1 MDISV
6 VPHAAPHAVAH
17 VKPVIHTILIGVTYM
32 TAAIYSAIALVSG
45 FGLGWYVK
53 GRGLTGVQNDIN
65 NVKLDIAALKAKI
78 GA

>member
-6 VPHAAPHAVAH
+6 APHVAHVAH
-17 VKPVIHTILIGVTYM
+17 VKPIIHTMLIGVTYM
-32 TAAIYSAIALVSG
+32 TAIIASSISLAAG